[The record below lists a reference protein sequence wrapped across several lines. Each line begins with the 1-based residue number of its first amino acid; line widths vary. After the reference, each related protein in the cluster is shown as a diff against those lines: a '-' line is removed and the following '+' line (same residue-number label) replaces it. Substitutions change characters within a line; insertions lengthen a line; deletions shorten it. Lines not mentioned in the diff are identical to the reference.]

1 MFAQF
6 SIWPLAGAAVD
17 VSTAHTIN
25 EALDGLEVKYE
36 VGSMGTNIEGDWDQV
51 MAAILVCHQAV
62 AARHSRVLTN
72 ITIDDEREPTIS
84 QDEAV
89 SQAQMMEV
97 PHVETSAQ
105 NKTA

>member
-1 MFAQF
+1 MLAQF
-6 SIWPLAGAAVD
+6 SIWPLVGAV
-17 VSTAHTIN
+17 VKVTTAHTIS

-36 VGSMGTNIEGDWDQV
+36 VGSMGTTIEGDWDQV

-84 QDEAV
+84 PDEAV
-89 SQAQMMEV
+89 SQAQKVEA
-97 PHVETSAQ
+97 PEAETSAQ
-105 NKTA
+105 KNTA